1 MDKSPAHG
9 KITRHKDLYFRS
21 KTEAL
26 WASIFEALDAAF
38 DYEPETF
45 SLSDGRLY
53 VPDFFLRDLQ
63 VWVEVKADLPT
74 EREIFKISQ
83 LCLKTLM
90 PCFIFAGRPKAQIF
104 ADGLRL
110 TGFEISSALPPEG
123 DWAVHRPDKGD
134 DTSGTML
141 YEILSSLPSLS
152 VVSNSRAFENKLI
165 RLLLEAADNFARPA
179 GEIFLEEV
187 VRHSPW
193 FRLNDTSSTS

>member
-1 MDKSPAHG
+1 MGKPPAHG
-9 KITRHKDLYFRS
+9 KITRYKDLFFRS

-45 SLSDGRLY
+45 SLSDGSFY

-63 VWVEVKADLPT
+63 VWVEIKFDLPS
-74 EREIFKISQ
+74 ELEISKISQ
-83 LCLKTLM
+83 LCLKTSM

-104 ADGLRL
+104 ADGVRL

-123 DWAVHRPDKGD
+123 EWVVHRPRKGD
-134 DTSGTML
+134 DTSGTIL
-141 YEILSSLPSLS
+141 YKILSSLPSLS
-152 VVSNSRAFENKLI
+152 AVSNPRKFENKLVQK
-165 RLLLEAADNFARPA
+165 LLDSADYFARPA

-187 VRHSPW
+187 VRQSPW
-193 FRLNDTSSTS
+193 FRLNPT